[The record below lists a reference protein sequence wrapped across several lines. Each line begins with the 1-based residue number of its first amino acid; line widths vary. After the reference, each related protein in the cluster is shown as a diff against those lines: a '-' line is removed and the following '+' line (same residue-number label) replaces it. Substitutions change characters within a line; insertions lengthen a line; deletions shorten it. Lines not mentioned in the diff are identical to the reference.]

1 MITIYQRSS
10 CSSSKKAMQW
20 FDFNQLTYEK
30 KKVDFL
36 SREQLIAILSLTEN
50 GLEDIIKTQGDSKT
64 RSKVK
69 KLTSMTFN
77 DALFYIQTHS
87 EVLRTP
93 IILSQKKLLV
103 GFNNDDIRQFIPHHN
118 RAITNA

>member
-20 FDFNQLTYEK
+20 FDFNLLTYEK
-30 KKVDFL
+30 KKVEFL

-64 RSKVK
+64 RSK
-69 KLTSMTFN
+69 F
-77 DALFYIQTHS
+77 
-87 EVLRTP
+87 
-93 IILSQKKLLV
+93 
-103 GFNNDDIRQFIPHHN
+103 
-118 RAITNA
+118 

>member
-20 FDFNQLTYEK
+20 LDFNRLTYEK
-30 KKVDFL
+30 KKIDFL
-36 SREQLIAILSLTEN
+36 SRAQLITILSLTEN
-50 GLEDIIKTQGDSKT
+50 GLEDIIKSQGDSKT

-69 KLTSMTFN
+69 KLTTMTLN

-93 IILSQKKLLV
+93 IIISQKKLLV
-103 GFNNDDIRQFIPHHN
+103 GFNSDDIRQFIPHTN
-118 RAITNA
+118 RTLMNT

>member
-1 MITIYQRSS
+1 
-10 CSSSKKAMQW
+10 MQW